1 MKMFEAPCAAT
12 TFPPFAAATVSSVR
26 TDVDP
31 THTTRPPRALQALI
45 ASAASAVTEYA
56 S

>member
-1 MKMFEAPCAAT
+1 MKMLEAPWAAT

-26 TDVDP
+26 TEVEP
-31 THTTRPPRALQALI
+31 THTTRPPRALHALM
-45 ASAASAVTEYA
+45 ASAASCVTVYA